1 MFKHSAIVIAAMV
14 LVAAD
19 PATDT
24 DSIKREQG
32 GFQGRWGL
40 DSVEWGD
47 QKTAE
52 FKDAQVWQFAGDV
65 LTRYEGSKKME
76 LARFEIQPDK
86 KPKQID
92 FVPLKGGDGDERE
105 RFIART
111 KCLYSLSD
119 DELRIAITSIFLPGT
134 PEEEKRRALEWAKT
148 RPKSLEPKE
157 DVMVLSFKR
166 DKKSDR

>member
-1 MFKHSAIVIAAMV
+1 MYKHLALTAVALF

-24 DSIKREQG
+24 NLIKREQG
-32 GFQGRWGL
+32 GFQGRWKL

-47 QKTAE
+47 QKSAE
-52 FKDAQVWQFAGDV
+52 FKDVQVWQFAGDV

-76 LARFEIQPDK
+76 LARFEIRPDK

-92 FVPLKGGDGDERE
+92 FVPLMGGDGDERE

-111 KCLYSLSD
+111 KCLYSLSG

-134 PEEEKRRALEWAKT
+134 PKEEKR
-148 RPKSLEPKE
+148 
-157 DVMVLSFKR
+157 
-166 DKKSDR
+166 